1 MMNVA
6 LWIVQIL
13 LALAFLLAGGMKLTQ
28 PKEKLAESMPWVE
41 GFSPG
46 TVRLI
51 GVLEI
56 LGAIGLVLPALTGIL
71 PWLTPLAAVGLALTM
86 IGGAVV
92 NLRRGEAQPI
102 IANVVLLVLAVFVA
116 YGRFVPV
123 QGLIT

>member
-1 MMNVA
+1 MDIA
-6 LWIVQIL
+6 LWIAQIL
-13 LALAFLLAGGMKLTQ
+13 LALAFLLAGGIKLTQ
-28 PKEKLAESMPWVE
+28 PKEKLVGNMPWVE
-41 GFSPG
+41 DYSLG

-51 GVLEI
+51 GGLEI

-86 IGGAVV
+86 IGGAII

-102 IANVVLLVLAVFVA
+102 FANVVLFALALFVA
-116 YGRFVPV
+116 YGRVPPV